1 MSLQCGIVGLP
12 NVGKS
17 TLFNAITQA
26 GAESANYPF
35 CTIDPNVGVV
45 TVPDQRLDFLRELY
59 EPKKTIPTAF
69 EFVDIAGLVE
79 GASKGEGL
87 GNKFLSHIREVD
99 AIAHVVRC
107 FDDENITHVSSTVDP
122 RRDIEIINLELALA
136 DLESMDKRLAK
147 LSSKMKSKDKEAQQ
161 EYNLVKR
168 IKEEALDD
176 GLSVRTMSFTDEERK
191 LLKSFNLL
199 TIKPIIYI
207 ANVSE
212 EEATNPE
219 TNPYLAT
226 VKEIAASEDA
236 RVIPVSAKLES
247 EIAELDGEDK
257 KAFLEE
263 LGIQQSGL
271 DATIKAAYELLGLIT
286 FLTAGKQEVR
296 AWTITRGMK
305 APQAAGVIH
314 TDFERG
320 FIKAEVM
327 SFSDLKEAG
336 SEARVKELG
345 KLRIEGKEYVVQ
357 DGDIM
362 HFRFN
367 V

>member
-1 MSLQCGIVGLP
+1 MPLRCGIVGLP

-45 TVPDQRLDFLRELY
+45 SVPDKRLDFLTALY
-59 EPKKTIPTAF
+59 QPPKTIPTTF

-87 GNKFLSHIREVD
+87 GNKFLAHIREVD

-107 FDDENITHVSSTVDP
+107 FEDDNVTHVSSTVDP
-122 RRDIEIINLELALA
+122 LRDIEVINLELALA
-136 DLESMDKRLAK
+136 DLESTEKRLEK
-147 LSSKMKSKDKEAQQ
+147 LASKVKSKDKEAVA
-161 EYNLVKR
+161 EYALLQR
-168 IKEEALDD
+168 IKETTLDA
-176 GLSVRTMSFTDEERK
+176 GKPVRSMELSAEEQRLVK
-191 LLKSFNLL
+191 GFNLL
-199 TIKPIIYI
+199 TSKPIIYV

-212 EEATNPE
+212 DDAVDPSTNPHIATIE
-219 TNPYLAT
+219 DLAA
-226 VKEIAASEDA
+226 KEDA
-236 RVIPVSAKLES
+236 KVIPISAKLES
-247 EIAELDGEDK
+247 EIAELDPEDK
-257 KAFLEE
+257 AAFLED
-263 LGIQQSGL
+263 LGLAESGL
-271 DATIKAAYELLGLIT
+271 DRIIHSAYELLGLIT
-286 FLTAGKQEVR
+286 FLTAGPKEVR
-296 AWTITRGMK
+296 AWTVIRGTR

-320 FIKAEVM
+320 FIKAEIM
-327 SFSDLKEAG
+327 SYEDLENAGTEAAVRERG
-336 SEARVKELG
+336 R
-345 KLRIEGKEYVVQ
+345 LRIEGKEYIIK
-357 DGDIM
+357 DGDII